1 MALSVPSTIPG
12 TAMTTPT
19 HSLVKA
25 LRSVPDFSGLDD
37 HTLLQIAGASLNLFW
52 AEGSVI
58 FEPGSP
64 SEALYIVLA
73 GEVRIVD
80 PAQDGGLEVSRV
92 GPGRSFGE
100 LSLLLAMKHSKRA
113 EAAEDAELLVLP
125 RESFEELLEHNPEL
139 AQQFQRRI
147 EERRPVTGEVTD
159 SR

>member
-1 MALSVPSTIPG
+1 
-12 TAMTTPT
+12 MTTPT

-52 AEGSVI
+52 SAGSTV

-64 SEALYIVLA
+64 SEALYIVLS

-80 PAQDGGLEVSRV
+80 PKANGDVEVSRV

-100 LSLLLAMKHSKRA
+100 LSLLLALKHSKRA

-125 RESFEELLEHNPEL
+125 RESFEEVLADNPEL

-147 EERRPVTGEVTD
+147 EERRPVAGEMSD
-159 SR
+159 SQ